1 MSRGDRG
8 PGDCVPTGSGRTGS
22 NQPGA
27 VGATQPRG
35 AT

>member
-8 PGDCVPTGSGRTGS
+8 ARDCVPTGSGRTGS

-27 VGATQPRG
+27 MGATQSRD
-35 AT
+35 TT